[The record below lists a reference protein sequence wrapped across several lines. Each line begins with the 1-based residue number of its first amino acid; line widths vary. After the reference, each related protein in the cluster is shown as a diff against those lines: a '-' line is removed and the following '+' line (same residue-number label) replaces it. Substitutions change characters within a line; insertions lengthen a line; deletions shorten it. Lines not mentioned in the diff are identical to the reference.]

1 LPHHLPNKGGENWGS
16 GENIQASVNV
26 NVNAPTKFEE
36 NTLNNE
42 QNTVN
47 GASGSTNVMA
57 FLYRHMLQNSPKTDK
72 EPEINIHD
80 AFAGT
85 MMFLT
90 FDGGHSLPESLGTF
104 NSILLNGPVLS
115 GKSSTT
121 EYEKEYIGPR
131 EETLQ
136 NFNLKYHDIPKM
148 FNSKDTAEA
157 TQNAIDSAFAETIK
171 LFSEVHSQRMI
182 DE

>member
-1 LPHHLPNKGGENWGS
+1 MDRNDFDEPTEN
-16 GENIQASVNV
+16 
-26 NVNAPTKFEE
+26 
-36 NTLNNE
+36 
-42 QNTVN
+42 
-47 GASGSTNVMA
+47 
-57 FLYRHMLQNSPKTDK
+57 DK
-72 EPEINIHD
+72 EPPINIQD
-80 AFAGT
+80 AFAGA

-90 FDGGHSLPESLGTF
+90 FDGGHSLPESFGTF
-104 NSILLNGPVLS
+104 NSILLNDPVLS

-136 NFNLKYHDIPKM
+136 KFNLKYHDIPKM

-157 TQNAIDSAFAETIK
+157 TQEAIDSAFAETIK

-182 DE
+182 DEW